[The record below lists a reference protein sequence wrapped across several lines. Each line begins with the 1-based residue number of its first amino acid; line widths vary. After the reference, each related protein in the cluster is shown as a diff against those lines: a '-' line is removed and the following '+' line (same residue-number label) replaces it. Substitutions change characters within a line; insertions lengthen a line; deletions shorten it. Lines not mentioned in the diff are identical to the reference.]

1 MKEHVNS
8 LVGIVSHSANLGQ
21 QLMDETEYIYIVMG
35 FGGVIMATIIKF
47 VQHQNKTKAYLELPC
62 SLGLF
67 LLSSRYTT
75 GAR

>member
-1 MKEHVNS
+1 
-8 LVGIVSHSANLGQ
+8 
-21 QLMDETEYIYIVMG
+21 MDETEYIYIVMG

-47 VQHQNKTKAYLELPC
+47 VQHQNKTKAYLELTC
-62 SLGLF
+62 SIGLF